1 MNDLVYSLNG
11 GLVTDQNKIS
21 TISKVDINSIQKLIR
36 NYKQDLECFGELGFE
51 LQKIAKT
58 NKKIYFLNEQ
68 QATLL
73 LTYMKNSESV
83 RNAKKVLVFA
93 FYQMKEKLRS
103 LEQEQEKARFKS
115 LSDENQRLNSLNHH
129 QKIGYKSQLKQQK
142 EKYEN
147 KIKALKYDL
156 ENKKELSFKRKL
168 SQKELLELRKI
179 LAKDYNIVCFKEWE
193 MSLFA
198 EKIGKNSVFE
208 VVLNKLEKELNYWKN
223 YEKYE
228 EKWKKNIKELKMKL
242 VDKLKKAYDYKKE
255 LYKAEKGS
263 SSKEYHIE
271 NAEIFQDFIELELL
285 QCEDIERRYFLMQ
298 IYRYG
303 YQNIR
308 SLNSKLAFKAKL
320 DNDDINFIKILKEAN
335 ILHALNEIYT
345 TKEVKKIAKD

>member
-142 EKYEN
+142 EHYEN
-147 KIKALKYDL
+147 KIKALQYDL
-156 ENKKELSFKRKL
+156 EHKKELSFKRKL
-168 SQKELLELRKI
+168 SEKELLELRKI
-179 LAKDYNIVCFKEWE
+179 LAKDYDIVCFKEWE
-193 MSLFA
+193 MSLFT
-198 EKIGKNSVFE
+198 EKIGKDTVFE
-208 VVLNKLEKELNYWKN
+208 AVLNKLEKELKYWKN
-223 YEKYE
+223 YDEFE
-228 EKWKKNIKELKMKL
+228 EKWKK
-242 VDKLKKAYDYKKE
+242 
-255 LYKAEKGS
+255 
-263 SSKEYHIE
+263 
-271 NAEIFQDFIELELL
+271 
-285 QCEDIERRYFLMQ
+285 
-298 IYRYG
+298 
-303 YQNIR
+303 
-308 SLNSKLAFKAKL
+308 
-320 DNDDINFIKILKEAN
+320 ILRK
-335 ILHALNEIYT
+335 
-345 TKEVKKIAKD
+345 

>member
-21 TISKVDINSIQKLIR
+21 TISKVDINSIQRLIR

-103 LEQEQEKARFKS
+103 LEQEQEKARFKT
-115 LSDENQRLNSLNHH
+115 LSDENLRLNFLNHH

-147 KIKALKYDL
+147 KIKALQYDL
-156 ENKKELSFKRKL
+156 EHKNELSFKRKL
-168 SQKELLELRKI
+168 SKEELLELRKI
-179 LAKDYNIVCFKEWE
+179 LARDYGMICIKEWE
-193 MSLFA
+193 MSLVA
-198 EKIGKNSVFE
+198 EKIGKNLVFE
-208 VVLNKLEKELNYWKN
+208 AVLNKLEKELNYWQN
-223 YEKYE
+223 YEEYE
-228 EKWKKNIKELKMKL
+228 EKW
-242 VDKLKKAYDYKKE
+242 
-255 LYKAEKGS
+255 
-263 SSKEYHIE
+263 
-271 NAEIFQDFIELELL
+271 
-285 QCEDIERRYFLMQ
+285 R
-298 IYRYG
+298 
-303 YQNIR
+303 
-308 SLNSKLAFKAKL
+308 
-320 DNDDINFIKILKEAN
+320 KILRS
-335 ILHALNEIYT
+335 
-345 TKEVKKIAKD
+345 

>member
-21 TISKVDINSIQKLIR
+21 TISKVDINSIQRLIR

-115 LSDENQRLNSLNHH
+115 LSDENLRLNSLNHH
-129 QKIGYKSQLKQQK
+129 QKIGYKSQLAQQK

-147 KIKALKYDL
+147 KIKALQYDL

-168 SQKELLELRKI
+168 SKEELLELRKI
-179 LAKDYNIVCFKEWE
+179 LARDYGILCIKEWE
-193 MSLFA
+193 MSLVA
-198 EKIGKNSVFE
+198 EKIGKDTVFE
-208 VVLNKLEKELNYWKN
+208 AVLNKLEKELKYWQN
-223 YEKYE
+223 YEEYE
-228 EKWKKNIKELKMKL
+228 EKWKKIL
-242 VDKLKKAYDYKKE
+242 
-255 LYKAEKGS
+255 
-263 SSKEYHIE
+263 
-271 NAEIFQDFIELELL
+271 
-285 QCEDIERRYFLMQ
+285 RR
-298 IYRYG
+298 
-303 YQNIR
+303 
-308 SLNSKLAFKAKL
+308 
-320 DNDDINFIKILKEAN
+320 
-335 ILHALNEIYT
+335 
-345 TKEVKKIAKD
+345 

>member
-58 NKKIYFLNEQ
+58 NKKIYYLNEQ

-103 LEQEQEKARFKS
+103 LEQEQEKARFKT
-115 LSDENQRLNSLNHH
+115 LSDENLRLNSLNHH
-129 QKIGYKSQLKQQK
+129 QKIGYKSQLAQQK

-168 SQKELLELRKI
+168 SKEELLELRKI
-179 LAKDYNIVCFKEWE
+179 LARDYGILCIKEWE
-193 MSLFA
+193 MSLVA
-198 EKIGKNSVFE
+198 EKIGKDTVFE
-208 VVLNKLEKELNYWKN
+208 AVLKKLEKELDYWQN
-223 YEKYE
+223 YEEYE
-228 EKWKKNIKELKMKL
+228 EKWKKIL
-242 VDKLKKAYDYKKE
+242 
-255 LYKAEKGS
+255 
-263 SSKEYHIE
+263 
-271 NAEIFQDFIELELL
+271 
-285 QCEDIERRYFLMQ
+285 RR
-298 IYRYG
+298 
-303 YQNIR
+303 
-308 SLNSKLAFKAKL
+308 
-320 DNDDINFIKILKEAN
+320 
-335 ILHALNEIYT
+335 
-345 TKEVKKIAKD
+345 